1 MVISGLPHRSVQ
13 VLSFVQMST
22 GPSAVSPGGEDLPA
36 LEHAIATL
44 EAQRAVLGDAVVDT
58 ALVPLQARLA
68 ALVDKAQGEQRRLV
82 TVVFADL
89 VGFTELSSW
98 LDAEDTRGIV
108 DAYFTR
114 WLRVIEEHGGVV
126 EKFIGDA
133 VMAVF
138 GLRQSWED
146 DAQRAVRSA
155 LAMLTELRTLNT
167 RFQQEYGVE
176 LRMRVGVDTGD
187 VVVSTLGDRG
197 GAEFVVVGQSV
208 NRASRLQ
215 SAAPPDGIL
224 ISADTHRQIRGR
236 FSMQRR
242 EGLVLKGIEEPVDAY
257 LVTSERPHGFQLDRS
272 RGVEGVE
279 TTTVGREIE
288 LRYLQERLWDVV
300 EEARWRVVTVVGDA
314 GVGKSRLLLD
324 FDSWL
329 AERSEPVWWFRG
341 RASHTGQHHANAL
354 LRDVV
359 AGRFGI
365 NESDSAGQ
373 VRAKLEEGFADA
385 YRSSAEPGGPA
396 EAEAARRAARL
407 VGSWL
412 SFDLGAPDDLD
423 VPPDPQALRDGATQ
437 ALAEYLS
444 RLSRRAPVVVLLED
458 LHWADDGSLRWLD
471 AAAEALTDSRVL
483 VVATA
488 RPSLV
493 EERPHWGEGL
503 EHHLRLALSP
513 LSRRESR
520 LLLEQLLH
528 RVQDAPAALLD
539 LVIGS
544 AEGNPFYIEELV
556 TWMVDAGVIVK
567 GPDSWRV
574 ENDLVG
580 SAVVPSTLR
589 GVLQARLDSL
599 SAAERGLLQRASVV
613 GRVFWDDAVG
623 RLADDLADRATPR
636 AIDHA
641 SAAGQVDQDAARL
654 SATLDDLRRREL
666 VFEREVSSFDSA
678 REFLFKHALLRDVAY
693 DGVLRAHRQRYH
705 ARAGAW
711 LAEVSARS
719 GRQDEY
725 AALVAEHFD
734 RAGDPAAGPW
744 YFRAGRQALSV
755 YALTEAG
762 QLLGRA
768 LELVSDDVA
777 LRFDILVAREAML
790 DRVGDR
796 DGQLLDLTELEEL
809 ADRLEDDPHRTIQV
823 QLARSRWS
831 FATSDYDEAE
841 LWAEQAA
848 GTAEAAALDA
858 ELAEARLWLGKA
870 LTWHDEAEAAREALG
885 RALEEADAA
894 GRPLLAAEALRYLS
908 ILANNEGDYPVALDY
923 VEQARAAFAAVG
935 DLEGEAT
942 ALSQGA
948 STLYNLDRYDEARA
962 ALEQTL
968 PLFRRSGHRYRET
981 IVLGNL
987 ATIALGQNEL
997 VDARRWAGEAVQHT
1011 RQLVDR
1017 EATSTNLIL
1026 QGMVAAA
1033 IGDWADAERL
1043 YQESLETARDVESHT
1058 HEVEALTRLAL
1069 LEIARGDP
1077 GRAVGFARA
1086 AEEASRSALS
1096 PLERGHAQLVRGYAE
1111 LGTGA
1116 RSAAERLFEA
1126 AEESFSSLDVRAMTR
1141 ESRVARASVALA
1153 RGDLSHAVRLV
1164 EPALECLDRAGLEGV
1179 GRPALL
1185 LRTCWQVLDAAGDP
1199 RAGEVLRAGQ
1209 RSLREIAGRVGDPDL
1224 TSRFLATPDNA
1235 ALLAERGT

>member
-1 MVISGLPHRSVQ
+1 
-13 VLSFVQMST
+13 
-22 GPSAVSPGGEDLPA
+22 
-36 LEHAIATL
+36 
-44 EAQRAVLGDAVVDT
+44 VLGDAVVDT
-58 ALVPLQARLA
+58 ALVPLQARRA
-68 ALVDKAQGEQRRLV
+68 TLVDQAQGEQRRLV

-108 DAYFTR
+108 DAYFSR
-114 WLRVIEEHGGVV
+114 WLRVIEGHGGVV

-146 DAQRAVRSA
+146 DAQRAVRAA
-155 LAMLTELRTLNT
+155 LAMLADLETLNT
-167 RFQQEYGVE
+167 RLQQEYGVR

-197 GAEFVVVGQSV
+197 GAEFVVVGQTV

-257 LVTSERPHGFQLDRS
+257 LVQSERPHGFQLDRA

-300 EEARWRVVTVVGDA
+300 EEGHWRLVTVVGDA

-341 RASHTGQHHANAL
+341 RASHTGHHHANAL
-354 LRDVV
+354 LRDMI

-365 NESDSAGQ
+365 IESDSAEQ
-373 VRAKLEEGFADA
+373 VRAKLEAGFADV
-385 YRSSAEPGGPA
+385 YDGTVERPGAPA
-396 EAEAARRAARL
+396 DPAGVEAARRAARL

-412 SFDLGAPDDLD
+412 SFDLGTADALD
-423 VPPDPQALRDGATQ
+423 VPPDPQALRDGASQ
-437 ALAEYLS
+437 ALAEYLA

-471 AAAEALTDSRVL
+471 AAAETLSDSRVL

-488 RPSLV
+488 RPALL

-503 EHHLRLALSP
+503 EHHLRLALTP

-528 RVQDAPAALLD
+528 RVQDPPAALVD

-623 RLADDLADRATPR
+623 RLGQDADRET
-636 AIDHA
+636 
-641 SAAGQVDQDAARL
+641 SRL

-693 DGVLRAHRQRYH
+693 DGVLRSHRQRYH

-734 RAGDPAAGPW
+734 RAGDPAAGRW

-755 YALTEAG
+755 YALTEAA

-768 LELVSDDVA
+768 LELVTDDPA
-777 LRFDILVAREAML
+777 LRFDVLVAREAML

-796 DGQLLDLTELEEL
+796 DGQQLDLTELQEL
-809 ADRLEDDPHRTIQV
+809 ADRLGDDPHRTVQV

-831 FATSDYDEAE
+831 FATSCYDEAE

-848 GTAEAAALDA
+848 GTAEAAGLDA
-858 ELAEARLWLGKA
+858 EMAEARLWLGKA
-870 LTWHDEAEAAREALG
+870 LTWHDEAEPAREALS
-885 RALEEADAA
+885 RVLEEADAA

-908 ILANNEGDYPVALDY
+908 ILANNEGDYPTALDY
-923 VEQARAAFAAVG
+923 VARARTAFAAVG

-948 STLYNLDRYDEARA
+948 STLYNLNRYGEARA

-987 ATIALGQNEL
+987 ATIALGQGEL
-997 VDARRWAGEAVQHT
+997 ADARRWAEEAIVHT
-1011 RQLVDR
+1011 RALVDR
-1017 EATSTNLIL
+1017 EATCTILIL

-1033 IGDWADAERL
+1033 IGDWAEAERL

-1058 HEVEALTRLAL
+1058 HEVESLTRLAL
-1069 LEIARGDP
+1069 LHLEQGDP
-1077 GRAVGFARA
+1077 HEALAPARE
-1086 AEEASRSALS
+1086 AEEAGHSALS
-1096 PLERGHAQLVRGYAE
+1096 ALERGHAQLARGYAE

-1116 RSAAERLFEA
+1116 RAVAERLFEE
-1126 AEESFSSLDVRAMTR
+1126 AEESFSSLEVRAMAR
-1141 ESRVARASVALA
+1141 ESRVARASAALA
-1153 RGDLSHAVRLV
+1153 RGDHSGAVRLV
-1164 EPALECLDRAGLEGV
+1164 EPVLECLDRSGLEGV

-1199 RAGEVLRAGQ
+1199 RAAEVLGVGQ
-1209 RSLREIAGRVGDPDL
+1209 RSLREIAGRIGDPEL
-1224 TSRFLATPDNA
+1224 AKRFLGTPENA
-1235 ALLAERGT
+1235 ALLADRPT